1 MKLENKM
8 KTVFKTT
15 LLAAALAA
23 SFGSQAA
30 TVSSTEVELSAE
42 GVAAGVVAT
51 GQNLS
56 IDVVVDETHPSAS
69 VITLTFDDKVDLTG
83 LTTTGTVDN
92 TATSGLGNGGD
103 VDFNYGTGSFTFD
116 NVVIDTTTDPDA
128 QTISFQVNLGNAL
141 TADSAFRVIIGG
153 STVDISGAST
163 LSYSS
168 VDAADAAIESGSD
181 TIAVEKTQFSY
192 EVTTSFDGVIERL
205 NRKLFTETADDVDV
219 ATVTFTND
227 EGLLASLGTITAVAS
242 MTGTFTGLASGDL
255 VVTTA
260 AGTATLNGDKDE
272 FTNAITALEISDA
285 GADNVYTFTFDETGT
300 ADIPVSGD
308 IEIALVVS
316 TPDSTLDYTFSGNAG
331 EWVVDG
337 STVNVPYLPVGYG
350 LSPNIEIAN
359 EGADASISISGF
371 DQNGIE
377 YGPVE
382 LSKMA
387 AANAV
392 TKISEAD
399 LQAAFGLATT
409 GKHKLSVTFVLDAD
423 AADITLAP
431 YYKEGISRV
440 NVMSDQYKGK

>member
-1 MKLENKM
+1 MKLEKKM
-8 KTVFKTT
+8 KTVFKAS
-15 LLAAALAA
+15 LLASTMMVAM
-23 SFGSQAA
+23 GTQAA

-51 GQNLS
+51 GQDLS
-56 IDVVVDETHPSAS
+56 IDVVVSETHPSAS

-153 STVDISGAST
+153 TTVDISGAST

-168 VDAADAAIESGSD
+168 ADASDAAIETGSD
-181 TIAVEKTQFSY
+181 TIAVETSQFSY
-192 EVTTSFDGVIERL
+192 EVTTSFDGIIDRL
-205 NRKLFTETADDVDV
+205 SRDLFTVSGDDIDV

-227 EGLLASLGTITAVAS
+227 ESLLASLGTVTALAT
-242 MTGTFTGLASGDL
+242 MTGNFEGLVSADL

-260 AGTATLNGDKDE
+260 AGSATLNGDKDE
-272 FTNAITALEISDA
+272 FTNVIAALEITDA
-285 GADNVYTFTFDETGT
+285 GVDNVYTFTFDETNT

-308 IEIALVVS
+308 IAITLVVS
-316 TPDSTLDYTFSGNAG
+316 SPDSADDYTYTGAAG
-331 EWVVDG
+331 GWVVDG

-350 LSPNIEIAN
+350 LSPNVEIAN
-359 EGADASISISGF
+359 AGSAASISIEGF
-371 DQNGIE
+371 DQFGTE

-382 LSKMA
+382 LSFDA
-387 AANAV
+387 AENTV
-392 TKISEAD
+392 TKVSEAN

-409 GKHKLSVTFVLDAD
+409 DKRKLSVTFVLDAD
-423 AADITLAP
+423 ADDITLAP
-431 YYKEGISRV
+431 YYREGISRV
-440 NVMSDQYKGK
+440 NVLSDQYKGK